1 MVTSQEQALVT
12 KKFHQ
17 NQAQFR
23 KYTAVEE
30 SVKNHIVMAAE
41 PVFLSPL
48 VDQMTGFG
56 QVSTLT
62 MIKHIFKIYREI
74 EQINIE
80 ENVVKMMGP

>member
-1 MVTSQEQALVT
+1 
-12 KKFHQ
+12 
-17 NQAQFR
+17 
-23 KYTAVEE
+23 
-30 SVKNHIVMAAE
+30 MAAE

-56 QVSTLT
+56 QVSALT

>member
-12 KKFHQ
+12 KKVHQ

-30 SVKNHIVMAAE
+30 SVKNHTVMAVE
-41 PVFLSPL
+41 PAFLSPL

-62 MIKHIFKIYREI
+62 MIKHLFTRYREI
-74 EQINIE
+74 EKINLE